1 MRVAAA
7 EDDLQAHGHLNFTWS
22 DTKLPPIVTLRADS
36 GTAHDIL
43 DNIEH
48 HQTHPGPDEQ
58 HEDPFSDR
66 QPDEGLDVDRE
77 MDLLLAYPGPRQFSF
92 YRAFPTG
99 RMELHFEATLMT
111 SLAVIRQ
118 RLVQAWPD
126 LPQQVWQLVAM
137 DPHWD
142 SSPSGLGSR

>member
-58 HEDPFSDR
+58 HEDPFSDQ

-77 MDLLLAYPGPRQFSF
+77 MDLYSWPIQGHDNFHSTVP
-92 YRAFPTG
+92 
-99 RMELHFEATLMT
+99 
-111 SLAVIRQ
+111 SL
-118 RLVQAWPD
+118 
-126 LPQQVWQLVAM
+126 QVVWSYILK
-137 DPHWD
+137 
-142 SSPSGLGSR
+142 LR